1 MDREQEIRDG
11 LMLAQKMLDVAR
23 EKFEKTTKGMD
34 SVVKTAIDHEQRMF
48 EALCSYV
55 DARRSVEEI
64 ADKIEEWELNEQ
76 LKKENEDAKFREQ

>member
-1 MDREQEIRDG
+1 
-11 LMLAQKMLDVAR
+11 MLFR
-23 EKFEKTTKGMD
+23 
-34 SVVKTAIDHEQRMF
+34 
-48 EALCSYV
+48 SYV